1 MGKPKNY
8 NSRIT
13 ELNINMFVHEEKNN
27 NITLKEFC
35 NRCGRSVK
43 LGSGLFV
50 NRIPDLNDIFTR
62 QDNGYRF
69 PKGDFICIGCD
80 ENKEKE

>member
-1 MGKPKNY
+1 
-8 NSRIT
+8 
-13 ELNINMFVHEEKNN
+13 MFVREEKENN
-27 NITLKEFC
+27 TLYEFC

-62 QDNGYRF
+62 QDNGRLL
-69 PKGDFICIGCD
+69 PKGDFICIECD
-80 ENKEKE
+80 ENKEEE